1 MSSNSH
7 GTSVCV
13 WRRGPALGGAQSGA
27 LCGQLAL
34 SRQPDTNR
42 PPFPTAHRG
51 LPHPVPEPA
60 ADGGG

>member
-1 MSSNSH
+1 M
-7 GTSVCV
+7 GQVCV
-13 WRRGPALGGAQSGA
+13 WGGRGSTLGDAQNGLFVA
-27 LCGQLAL
+27 QLAL
-34 SRQPDTNR
+34 SRQPDPIR